1 MPINNVSGT
10 VPKMQGKKSRYQNK
24 TNFQIFAL
32 KRLLSLTSFQ
42 CYFHRDSWK
51 HPKKGIKE
59 DAEWIKGLQYFLAV
73 NKASVYR
80 KEDSS
85 KLALK
90 RHYTDRPM

>member
-1 MPINNVSGT
+1 MPINNISGT
-10 VPKMQGKKSRYQNK
+10 VPKMQGKKSCYKNK